1 MPTGFVRRSLSVL
14 TAAALAVALCASPA
28 DAWPPS
34 QSPPSR
40 TVDVRLIGINDF
52 HGNLQPPTG
61 SSGRVVIGGVAEPV
75 DAGGAAYL
83 ATHVK
88 TLESQAKNSILLGAG
103 DNIGASPLAS
113 ALFHDEPTI
122 EFLNDIGLDA
132 SAVGN
137 HEFDEGY
144 AELKRIQLGGC
155 HPTDGCQF
163 RPKYS
168 GAKFPFLGANVF
180 FSNGFPAVLPFTVK
194 FEGGIPIG
202 IIGITLHDLPS
213 VVTPA
218 AVQGLRFG
226 DEVQAIDRT
235 AKLLD
240 RLGIKTLIV
249 TMHQGDGTLGGGP
262 DACNVAPGIAQTIA
276 TTATPKVDAFFTGH
290 SHQQYNCSVNDPA
303 GNPRP
308 VIQGLSFG
316 RLLSVIDIKIDK
328 KTRDVIRSATVADN
342 VIVTRDVSQ
351 DPVVKKLV
359 DDAVTKSAPIAD
371 RPVGSITADLVRTAP
386 PSGEQP
392 LGDVIADAQL
402 AATES
407 NAAQIAITN
416 PGGIRADLVF
426 KASGAEGD
434 GVVTYGEA
442 FAVQPF
448 SNIMQTITLTG
459 AQLDAVL
466 EQQWLPAVPRIL
478 QISASLHY
486 SQDLSRP
493 VGDRV
498 SNITVNGDAMDPALS
513 YRVSVNNFLAAG
525 GDGFT
530 VFAQGTN
537 LVGGPID
544 LDAFTAYLTA
554 HPNLAPPPADRIT
567 VIG

>member
-1 MPTGFVRRSLSVL
+1 M
-14 TAAALAVALCASPA
+14 
-28 DAWPPS
+28 
-34 QSPPSR
+34 
-40 TVDVRLIGINDF
+40 NDF
-52 HGNLQPPTG
+52 HGNPQPPTG

-88 TLESQAKNSILLGAG
+88 TLESQAKNSILLSAG

-144 AELKRIQLGGC
+144 AELKRIQFGGC

-163 RPKYS
+163 RPTYT

-235 AKLLD
+235 ANLLD

-262 DACNVAPGIAQTIA
+262 HACNVAPGIAQTIA

-342 VIVTRDVSQ
+342 VIVTRDVTQ

-371 RPVGSITADLVRTAP
+371 TPVGSITADLVRAAP

-402 AATES
+402 AATIS

-416 PGGIRADLVF
+416 PGGIRADLVV
-426 KASGAEGD
+426 APSGAEGS

-442 FAVQPF
+442 FAVRPF

-459 AQLDAVL
+459 AQLKAVL
-466 EQQWLPAVPRIL
+466 EQQWRPTGTEIL

-486 SQDLSRP
+486 SQELSQP
-493 VGDRV
+493 VGSRV

-513 YRVSVNNFLAAG
+513 YRVSVNNFLVAG
-525 GDGFT
+525 GDG
-530 VFAQGTN
+530 
-537 LVGGPID
+537 
-544 LDAFTAYLTA
+544 
-554 HPNLAPPPADRIT
+554 
-567 VIG
+567 

>member
-1 MPTGFVRRSLSVL
+1 MQPDRRLPV
-14 TAAALAVALCASPA
+14 PA
-28 DAWPPS
+28 DVH
-34 QSPPSR
+34 R
-40 TVDVRLIGINDF
+40 GEV
-52 HGNLQPPTG
+52 
-61 SSGRVVIGGVAEPV
+61 
-75 DAGGAAYL
+75 
-83 ATHVK
+83 
-88 TLESQAKNSILLGAG
+88 
-103 DNIGASPLAS
+103 
-113 ALFHDEPTI
+113 
-122 EFLNDIGLDA
+122 
-132 SAVGN
+132 
-137 HEFDEGY
+137 
-144 AELKRIQLGGC
+144 
-155 HPTDGCQF
+155 
-163 RPKYS
+163 
-168 GAKFPFLGANVF
+168 PFLGANVF

-235 AKLLD
+235 ANLLD

-262 DACNVAPGIAQTIA
+262 HACNVAPGIAQTIA

-342 VIVTRDVSQ
+342 VIVTRDVTQ

-371 RPVGSITADLVRTAP
+371 TPVGSITADLVRAAP

-402 AATES
+402 AATIS
-407 NAAQIAITN
+407 NDAQIAITN
-416 PGGIRADLVF
+416 PGGIRADLVV
-426 KASGAEGD
+426 APSGAEGS

-442 FAVQPF
+442 FAVRPF

-459 AQLDAVL
+459 AQLKAVL
-466 EQQWLPAVPRIL
+466 EQQWQPTGTKIL

-486 SQDLSRP
+486 SQELSQP
-493 VGDRV
+493 VGSRV

-513 YRVSVNNFLAAG
+513 YRVSVNNFLVAG
-525 GDGFT
+525 GDG
-530 VFAQGTN
+530 
-537 LVGGPID
+537 
-544 LDAFTAYLTA
+544 
-554 HPNLAPPPADRIT
+554 
-567 VIG
+567 